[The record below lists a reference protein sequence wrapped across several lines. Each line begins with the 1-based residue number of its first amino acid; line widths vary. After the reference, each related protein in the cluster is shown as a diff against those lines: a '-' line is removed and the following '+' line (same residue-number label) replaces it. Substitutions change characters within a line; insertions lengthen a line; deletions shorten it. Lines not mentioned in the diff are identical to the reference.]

1 MFMVEHHTYHIKN
14 YILHRNALKR
24 ALLLIHSKHTSLSL
38 SSLRLLRKIIGKTD
52 ESYNNVIVKVK
63 NCLILV
69 RASQYYFQRDLLAEL
84 VEALFKNGRR
94 YNLLNSAI
102 LECFK
107 YIKDENIKTLI
118 NYVMENYWNKLK
130 LIKYTNLFEQMK
142 EKYDTNTAEQV
153 RNEISRFQIL
163 KNEFQHRRESGTN
176 GTPGMG
182 WRFRNDPRQVRY
194 FQLFLV

>member
-153 RNEISRFQIL
+153 RNEISLNF
-163 KNEFQHRRESGTN
+163 KK
-176 GTPGMG
+176 
-182 WRFRNDPRQVRY
+182 
-194 FQLFLV
+194 